1 MNVFITGGGGF
12 IGFNLISKLIK
23 DTKYMVTVYGSKK
36 NIVESSYVR
45 YIDGN
50 ILDYANLEKNI
61 EGSDIV
67 IHLAAIIEKTD
78 INSDPIDFVK
88 INIIGSLHVFN
99 ACIKHNITKI
109 INLSSSSIYNDGSIM
124 TREHENISPDTYYG
138 LSKYSSEQYLRVL
151 HNKYKFNYVNIRT
164 SIVYGFK
171 DNSSRVLNKFINN
184 CNNDRQLILFK
195 SDNNQILDYIHV
207 LDVCSFIIY
216 CLTNVNNMNE
226 TLNISGHEKTN
237 VKDLA
242 NTLKNIY
249 KNEFNIDIKIIIED
263 IDFGK
268 NSLIKPTLKRP
279 IYEIKGCSLSNEQV
293 YLKTT
298 WFPKYNLYDGILEYI
313 NSSN

>member
-1 MNVFITGGGGF
+1 MNLFITGGGGF
-12 IGFNLISKLIK
+12 IGFNLISKLIE
-23 DTKYMVTVYGSKK
+23 DTKYMITVYGSKK
-36 NIVESSYVR
+36 NIIESSYVR

-50 ILDYANLEKNI
+50 ILDYDYLEKNI

-88 INIIGSLHVFN
+88 INIIGSLNVFN

-124 TREHENISPDTYYG
+124 TREHENIFPDTYYG

-216 CLTNVNNMNE
+216 CLTNMNNMNE
-226 TLNISGHEKTN
+226 TFNISGQEKTN

-242 NTLKNIY
+242 NTLKYIY
-249 KNEFNIDIKIIIED
+249 KNEFNIDIRIIIED

-279 IYEIKGCSLSNEQV
+279 MYEIKGCSLSNEQV

-298 WFPKYNLYDGILEYI
+298 WFPKYNLYDGIVEYI